1 MSNLSQNMIF
11 VQNGIDKDRRNITM
25 HISYFN
31 NGASVVDLDS
41 SVSSNHKLTS
51 GAHVKG
57 YKLEQPTIETVL
69 LGDLLGAA
77 LAHENPTR
85 IVIKM
90 DIEGF
95 ECRAILGEK
104 IF

>member
-1 MSNLSQNMIF
+1 MIF

-25 HISYFN
+25 HISENN
-31 NGASVVDLDS
+31 NGGSVVDLDS
-41 SVSSNHKLTS
+41 FVSLEGFHS

-57 YKLEQPTIETVL
+57 FKEDQPTIETIL

-77 LAHENPTR
+77 LVHENPTR
-85 IVIKM
+85 IVIKI

-95 ECRAILGEK
+95 ECRAILGEN
-104 IF
+104 FY